1 MEQTEFKFEI
11 TFKSSYTKEELG
23 DMVEVWLKRSL
34 DNMLDQHCELES
46 FALKAVHSGLCHLF
60 DDDGYNREA

>member
-1 MEQTEFKFEI
+1 MEQIEYKFEI

-34 DNMLDQHCELES
+34 ENMLDQQCELES
-46 FALKAVHSGLCHLF
+46 FILKAH
-60 DDDGYNREA
+60 E